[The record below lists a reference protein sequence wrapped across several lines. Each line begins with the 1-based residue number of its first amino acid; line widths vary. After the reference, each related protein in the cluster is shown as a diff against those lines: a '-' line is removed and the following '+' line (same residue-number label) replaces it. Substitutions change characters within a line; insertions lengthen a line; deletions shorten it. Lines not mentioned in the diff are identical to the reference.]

1 MTKIIDLIKL
11 TRIEHSIMLAI
22 AVLIGEIISAQKLPE
37 SSIVLLSFIPAILLG
52 MASFSINDYFDL
64 KSDRINKRF
73 DRPLVAGKI
82 SPKFAHNF
90 AIALFLVGILTS
102 FVVNLNAFIIT
113 TVFAFLSYLYSYKL
127 KDIAFI
133 GNVYIAMTMA
143 IPFIYGNFV
152 VNYNLDTGASILGL
166 IAFTTGLARE
176 ITGTIRDIGG
186 DKKARGSKTLPII
199 TGIKNSAYIASFL
212 YIIAIILGL
221 IPYLYISNYR
231 YKIYYIIPV
240 IITDVIL
247 IYIALNIIRNQKIG
261 FLKKCRNLSLLAM
274 FIGLLG
280 FLFGALA

>member
-22 AVLIGEIISAQKLPE
+22 AVLIGEIISAQKFPE

-113 TVFAFLSYLYSYKL
+113 IVFTFLSYLYSYKL

-152 VNYNLDTGASILGL
+152 VNYNLDMGASILSL

-199 TGIKNSAYIASFL
+199 IGVKNSAYITSFL

-247 IYIALNIIRNQKIG
+247 IYIALNIIRNQRIG